1 MTIPNLQ
8 TKVFNTRL
16 IMDSTI
22 NPAIIWKEPILYTD
36 SCYESLKVK
45 FTGASTIKRNFSQCY
60 QDMFVLTMLDG
71 KKLGQFL
78 EIGCGSPF
86 YCNNTV
92 LLEKLFGW
100 DGISIDINKEITENF
115 SKYRSSKV
123 INSDATILNY
133 NKLLKETDY
142 DYLQIDC
149 DPAIISYK
157 VLSSIPF
164 ESHRFAVITFEHDFY
179 ADEKSGVREQ
189 SREFL
194 YSQGYKLVVNNI
206 SPDERSS
213 FEDWWVHP
221 ELVKNEI
228 IIKMHCLSEVP
239 KKADYYM
246 FGKCHGD

>member
-1 MTIPNLQ
+1 
-8 TKVFNTRL
+8 
-16 IMDSTI
+16 MDSAI
-22 NPAIIWKEPILYTD
+22 NPSIIWKEPILYTY
-36 SCYESLKVK
+36 SCYETLKVK

-92 LLEKLFGW
+92 LLETLFGW
-100 DGISIDINKEITENF
+100 EGISIDVNKEITDAF
-115 SKYRSSKV
+115 TKYRSSRV
-123 INSDATILNY
+123 INSDATTINY
-133 NKLLKETDY
+133 KKLLKEKDY

-149 DPAIISYK
+149 DPAIISYR
-157 VLSSIPF
+157 VLTRIPF

-179 ADEKSGVREQ
+179 ADEKSGVREN
-189 SREFL
+189 SRKYL
-194 YSQGYKLVVNNI
+194 YSLGYELVVNNI
-206 SPDERSS
+206 SLDESSS

-228 IIKMHCLSEVP
+228 IINMRCLSDIA
-239 KKADYYM
+239 KKADDYM
-246 FGKCHGD
+246 LGKL